1 MKEKNG
7 ITKEFDSG
15 QTPST
20 VMEMERG
27 SRNRDVMEIPGG
39 ALCGDNCLPGCIG
52 SHFASTSMEGTY
64 RAYFTR
70 QKLDMLP
77 VLLLFAFLF
86 DVCVLT
92 LYLASYDESKLTEIS
107 IMGISVLTNLIL
119 FVLCKF
125 RLVSEWSLANVMPF
139 FIWILLCGQLFA
151 HLGLHYHPLTPSDGV
166 GWVVFFIYAS
176 YVMMPLRLLFVLLLS
191 AIATLGHSLMIGIL
205 ASANTEYLALQLL
218 ANYLLYSCAV
228 LLGCVSYLMMD
239 RKLRRAF
246 QDTRASLEVKVSLE
260 EQKQQQETL
269 LLSVL
274 PKHVAAEL
282 QDDVGRSSIQNGQFN
297 KIYIRRYENVSIL
310 FADIVGFTAM
320 SSKLSAHELVKVL
333 NGLFATFD
341 KLADQHNQLRIK
353 ILGDCYYCICGV
365 PDYNSDHANS
375 TVQMGLDMV
384 VAIATVREKTKSGVD
399 MRVGIHT
406 GAVLA
411 GVMGQRQWQFDV
423 WSKDVTLANNMESGG
438 VPGRVHISDSTYEC
452 LSQDFISEPGDG
464 DLRNDYIKARGI
476 KTYLIKATA
485 LPIKNGTTQIDSLG
499 IPVETVIDVGDEKGS
514 HDEVES
520 EKNAKTS
527 LAARAQSARQIGCD
541 AEVNK
546 IIYEALVEREHNA
559 NISQQTNTIF
569 LNFKDPELET
579 QFHCEKERQSAVAIG
594 CSVVIIVF
602 AFFTQLT
609 ILPRTMA
616 SYVTFA
622 VGLSLLS
629 LLTFLSAGTIFQEKF
644 PKSLVRFANRIETTR
659 WARNVWAMLVIAIL
673 GAADMIDMFSCD
685 VETDYPENLTAMYP
699 YDARCY
705 YPQYFDFLAILVLI
719 GITMLVQ
726 ITSDVKLL
734 MQIVITLMYCVINI
748 VLLPELYDRYDGS
761 IYTGVYGTHLIPTKY
776 EITAALLIIS
786 LALLYYNRHMELT
799 SRLLFLWRV
808 EAKNQ
813 KDEVYELRRKNE
825 ALIMNIM
832 PSHVA
837 KHFLG
842 TKRKDEELYSH
853 SYDEVGVIFA
863 SIPNFSEFYT
873 EDLINNQGV
882 ECLRFLNEVISDFDG
897 LLNEP
902 RFKTITKIKT
912 ISSTY
917 MAASG
922 MSTDF
927 DNLVSSG
934 TRQRWSHLADL
945 VEFSLALRESL
956 DKINQQSFNNFILR
970 IGLNKGPVL
979 AGVIGARKPH
989 YDIWGNTVNVASRM
1003 ESTGKAGHI
1012 QVVEDTMKLLRPFG
1026 YKFEQRGLVKVK
1038 GKGELLTFYLI
1049 GKEDGCNALPGA
1061 IS

>member
-1 MKEKNG
+1 MDNLAMKERNG
-7 ITKEFDSG
+7 GVKDPEHDSVPETSTDHVGG
-15 QTPST
+15 Q
-20 VMEMERG
+20 G
-27 SRNRDVMEIPGG
+27 GDVEIASGTCCSMG
-39 ALCGDNCLPGCIG
+39 LPFTFGTR
-52 SHFASTSMEGTY
+52 FASSSMEETY

-70 QKLDMLP
+70 QKFDMLP

-86 DVCVLT
+86 DVCVIV
-92 LYLASYDESKLTEIS
+92 LYVVNYDDSELTEIS
-107 IMGISVLTNLIL
+107 IMGIAVLTNLIL

-125 RLVSEWSLANVMPF
+125 RLVSEWSLANVMPYV
-139 FIWILLCGQLFA
+139 IWILLCGQLFV
-151 HLGLHYHPLTPSDGV
+151 HMGLHYSPLTPSDGA
-166 GWVVFFIYAS
+166 GWVVFFVYAS
-176 YVMMPLRLLFVLLLS
+176 YVMMPLQLVFVLLLS
-191 AIATLGHSLMIGIL
+191 AICTLGHSLIVGL
-205 ASANTEYLALQLL
+205 LSTANTKYMAQQLI
-218 ANYLLYSCAV
+218 ANYLLYICAV
-228 LLGCVSYLMMD
+228 ILGCVSYLMSD

-274 PKHVAAEL
+274 PKHVAIEL

-297 KIYIRRYENVSIL
+297 KIYIKRYENVSIL

-320 SSKLSAHELVKVL
+320 SSKLTAQELVKVL

-341 KLADQHNQLRIK
+341 KLAEENNQLRIK

-365 PDYNSDHANS
+365 PESRPDHADDS
-375 TVQMGLDMV
+375 VQMGLDMV
-384 VAIATVREKTKSGVD
+384 IAIAAVREKTKSGVD

-438 VPGRVHISDSTYEC
+438 IPGRVHISQTTYDC
-452 LSQDFISEPGDG
+452 LSSTFETEPGEG
-464 DLRNDYIKARGI
+464 EARNDYIKARNI
-476 KTYLIKATA
+476 KTYLIKAPK
-485 LPIKNGTTQIDSLG
+485 LPKTD
-499 IPVETVIDVGDEKGS
+499 EVIQTLSVPTDTDAGSEKGS
-514 HDEVES
+514 HDEIEREKES
-520 EKNAKTS
+520 KTS
-527 LAARAQSARQIGCD
+527 LAVRAQSARRVGND
-541 AEVNK
+541 TEVNR

-559 NISQQTNTIF
+559 NISEQTNPIT
-569 LNFKDPELET
+569 LNFKDPEVES
-579 QFHCEKERQSAVAIG
+579 QFHCEKERQSGVSIA
-594 CSVVIIVF
+594 CSVIIILF
-602 AFFTQLT
+602 AFFTQIT
-609 ILPRTMA
+609 VLPRTLA
-616 SYVTFA
+616 SYLTF
-622 VGLSLLS
+622 SLGFFSLG
-629 LLTFLSAGTIFQEKF
+629 LLTFLSIGTIFPDTF
-644 PKSLVRFANRIETTR
+644 PKPMVRFANWIETTR
-659 WARNVWAMLVIAIL
+659 WARNLWAIVVIALL

-685 VETDYPENLTAMYP
+685 VDSAYPANLTSLYP
-699 YDARCY
+699 YDNRCY
-705 YPQYFDFLAILVLI
+705 YAQYFNFIAVLVLV
-719 GITMLVQ
+719 GITVLVQ
-726 ITSDVKLL
+726 ITSLIKLL
-734 MQIVITLMYCVINI
+734 MQIVITVMYCVINI
-748 VLLPELYDRYDGS
+748 VLLPELYDRYDQQ
-761 IYTGVYGTHLIPTKY
+761 IHTGVSYNVATKY
-776 EITAALLIIS
+776 ELTATLLIIS
-786 LALLYYNRHMELT
+786 LALLYYNRHIELT
-799 SRLLFLWRV
+799 SRLLFLWRC

-813 KDEVYELRRKNE
+813 KDQVYELRRRNE
-825 ALIMNIM
+825 ALIMNIL

-927 DNLVSSG
+927 EHLKSSEV
-934 TRQRWSHLADL
+934 RKRWSHLSDL

-970 IGLNKGPVL
+970 IGLNHGPVL

-1012 QVVEDTMKLLRPFG
+1012 QVVEEAMNILKPFG
-1026 YKFEQRGLVKVK
+1026 YKFEKRGLVKVK
-1038 GKGELLTFYLI
+1038 GKGELLTFYLV
-1049 GKEDGCNALPGA
+1049 GKEDPTDSIPGV
-1061 IS
+1061 IT

>member
-1 MKEKNG
+1 MKETNG
-7 ITKEFDSG
+7 KARDYETGHNGRTEDKTVLDTETGG
-15 QTPST
+15 QSNDVDFSDGGCYDACVPS
-20 VMEMERG
+20 
-27 SRNRDVMEIPGG
+27 
-39 ALCGDNCLPGCIG
+39 CLRFR
-52 SHFASTSMEGTY
+52 FATSSMEETY

-70 QKLDMLP
+70 QKFDMLP

-86 DVCVLT
+86 DVCVII
-92 LYLASYDESKLTEIS
+92 LYVAKYDDSKLTEIS
-107 IMGISVLTNLIL
+107 IMGIAVLTNLIL

-125 RLVSEWSLANVMPF
+125 RLVSEWALANVMPF
-139 FIWILLCGQLFA
+139 VIWILLCGQLLV
-151 HLGLHYHPLTPSDGV
+151 HLGLHYDPLTPSDGA

-191 AIATLGHSLMIGIL
+191 AVCTMGHSLMVGLL
-205 ASANTEYLALQLL
+205 ASANTKYMAVQLIS
-218 ANYLLYSCAV
+218 NYLLYICAII
-228 LLGCVSYLMMD
+228 LGCVSYLMSD
-239 RKLRRAF
+239 KKLRRAF

-274 PKHVAAEL
+274 PKHVAIEL

-297 KIYIRRYENVSIL
+297 KIYIKRYENVSIL

-320 SSKLSAHELVKVL
+320 SSKLTAQELVKVL

-341 KLADQHNQLRIK
+341 KLAEENNQLRIK

-365 PDYNSDHANS
+365 PESYEDHADCS
-375 TVQMGLDMV
+375 VQMGLDMV
-384 VAIATVREKTKSGVD
+384 LAIAAVREKTQSGVD

-438 VPGRVHISDSTYEC
+438 IPGRVHISQTTFDC
-452 LSQDFISEPGDG
+452 LSSNFETEPGEG
-464 DLRNDYIKARGI
+464 DSRNDYIKARGI
-476 KTYLIKATA
+476 KTFLIKAPNLLKENKVLET
-485 LPIKNGTTQIDSLG
+485 LTVPTGGDSRS
-499 IPVETVIDVGDEKGS
+499 EKGV
-514 HDEVES
+514 HDEVET
-520 EKNAKTS
+520 EKEAKSS
-527 LAARAQSARQIGCD
+527 LVARAQSARNVGNET
-541 AEVNK
+541 EVNK
-546 IIYEALVEREHNA
+546 IIYEALVEREHNS
-559 NISQQTNTIF
+559 NISKLTNPIT
-569 LNFKDPELET
+569 LNFKDPETET
-579 QFHCEKERQSAVAIG
+579 QFHCEKERQSGVSIA
-594 CSVVIIVF
+594 CSVIIMLF
-602 AFFTQLT
+602 AFFIQLT
-609 ILPRTMA
+609 ILPRTLA
-616 SYVTFA
+616 SFLTFSI
-622 VGLSLLS
+622 GSILLAF
-629 LLTFLSAGTIFQEKF
+629 LTFLSVGTNFPNTF
-644 PKSLVRFANRIETTR
+644 PKPLVKFANWLETNR
-659 WARNVWAMLVIAIL
+659 WARKLWAILVIAIL

-685 VETDYPENLTAMYP
+685 VDSDYPANVTSLYP
-699 YDARCY
+699 YDDRCY
-705 YPQYFDFLAILVLI
+705 YAQYFNFIAVLVLV
-719 GITMLVQ
+719 GITVLVQ
-726 ITSDVKLL
+726 ITSNIKLI
-734 MQIVITLMYCVINI
+734 MQIVITVMYCVINI
-748 VLLPELYDRYDGS
+748 VLLPELHDRYDQF
-761 IYTGVYGTHLIPTKY
+761 VYFSRAYLVATKY
-776 EITAALLIIS
+776 ELTATLLIIS
-786 LALLYYNRHMELT
+786 LALLYYNRHIEVT

-813 KDEVYELRRKNE
+813 KDLVYELRRKNE

-832 PSHVA
+832 PAHVA

-897 LLNEP
+897 LLSEP

-927 DNLVSSG
+927 EHLQSSE
-934 TRQRWSHLADL
+934 TKKRWSHLSDL
-945 VEFSLALRESL
+945 VEFSLALRETL
-956 DKINQQSFNNFILR
+956 TKINQQSFNNFILR
-970 IGLNKGPVL
+970 VGLNQGPVL

-1012 QVVEDTMKLLRPFG
+1012 QVVEATMNILKPFG
-1026 YKFEQRGLVKVK
+1026 YKFEKRGMIKVK
-1038 GKGELLTFYLI
+1038 GKGELLTYYLV
-1049 GKEDGCNALPGA
+1049 GKEDSTDSIPGV